1 LNNEAYG
8 KKHTFVVPDDLRG
21 TRPYQ
26 KRAFKWAIILTLIIY
41 GEMVFCI
48 WWGYWLAKH

>member
-21 TRPYQ
+21 TRPYK
-26 KRAFKWAIILTLIIY
+26 KRALKLAIILILITY
-41 GEMVFCI
+41 GFGIFCI